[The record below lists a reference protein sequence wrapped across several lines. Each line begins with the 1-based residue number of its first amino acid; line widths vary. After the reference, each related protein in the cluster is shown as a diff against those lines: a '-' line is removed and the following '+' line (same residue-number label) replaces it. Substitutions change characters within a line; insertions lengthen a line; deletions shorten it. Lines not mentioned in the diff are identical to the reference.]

1 MLIEDTRLGPSAPR
15 RIAVVGSGIAG
26 LSAAWLLGQRHRV
39 TLYEAEGRAG
49 GHSNTVLAETPAG
62 PVAVDTGFIVY
73 NDRNYPNL
81 TALFEHLRVKT
92 QASDMSFAASL
103 DGGRVEYSSTGLNGL
118 VGQPGNLL
126 RPGYYLMLRDVLRFY
141 REAPALLKR
150 NDLNGL
156 TLGEYLDAGGYA
168 DSFVEEHLLP
178 MGAAIWS
185 TTAREMRAY
194 PLEAFVRFFAS
205 HGLLDL
211 VKRPKWRT
219 VTGGSREYV
228 RALLRTIADVRLSSS
243 IEKIVRRQG
252 LVEIFDRLGRNDV
265 FDGVVIATHA
275 DQALGLLAD
284 PDEEERRTLGAF
296 RYTDNLA
303 VLHSDPALMPR
314 RKHVWASWNYI
325 GERDGDEDR
334 QLCVTY
340 WMNRLQS
347 LDPAHPLF
355 VTLNPSR
362 PVAAGKLHQA
372 INYTHPLF
380 DQRAIEAQRQLW
392 RLQGVHNTW
401 FAGSYFGHGFHEDA
415 LQSGLSA
422 AELAG
427 GVRRPWQ
434 VAGESDRITLSPLPV
449 AAE

>member
-1 MLIEDTRLGPSAPR
+1 VLIEDTRLGPSAPR

>member
-49 GHSNTVLAETPAG
+49 GHSNTVLAETPKG

-81 TALFEHLRVKT
+81 TALFAHLGVKT

-103 DGGRVEYSSTGLNGL
+103 DGGRMEYSSTGLSGL
-118 VGQPGNLL
+118 LGQPGNLL

-141 REAPALLKR
+141 REAPAVLKR

-156 TLGEYLDAGGYA
+156 TLGEYLEANGYA

-211 VKRPKWRT
+211 MNRPKWRT
-219 VTGGSREYV
+219 VAGGSREYV
-228 RALLRTIADVRLSSS
+228 RALLRTIADVRLSSP

-252 LVEIFDRLGRNDV
+252 LVEIFDRLGRKDV

-275 DQALGLLAD
+275 DQALTLLAD

-296 RYTDNLA
+296 SYTDNLA

-314 RKHVWASWNYI
+314 RRHVWASWNYV
-325 GERDGDEDR
+325 GERDGGEDR

-340 WMNRLQS
+340 WRNRLQN

-355 VTLNPSR
+355 VTLNPAR

-392 RLQGVHNTW
+392 RLQGVRNTW

-422 AELAG
+422 AELVG

-434 VAGESDRITLSPLPV
+434 VAGESDRITLSPLLE